1 MAESPSI
8 KSPPEEIADLHKENA
23 AIIDEAVAADQADAF
38 GIASHR
44 LSGDRQAETWNKVF
58 QVAVV
63 ANIDRRAGM
72 NEIGNQEVG
81 AQVLCS
87 LERAVGGI
95 RQQAVV
101 LQDGAQRKR
110 TRELIIPLA
119 ADDVVVERRVVC
131 GAVED
136 AVKNVSIV
144 DLQVSGGLEAHR
156 VIDERFVACN
166 RQLRRRN
173 DNQYRAITNNL
184 CAPSN
189 QARRAA
195 PDHETGD
202 ILDILVIVRQ
212 AGEINGAQDIRFH
225 ADNRCEKDVVPEV
238 KNPVAAVHVL
248 QTNAVVVPDVVR
260 IEFGALKYQVFP
272 LRPPV
277 EMEVLGHIANV
288 GSRNESRVR
297 VEVGSNVL
305 IQQFVGE
312 TPPKAIEHAFVVLTE
327 SVADG
332 WRSNRSACTS
342 RSIQRGNNRTGG
354 VR

>member
-110 TRELIIPLA
+110 PRELVIPLA
-119 ADDVVVERRVVC
+119 ADDVVVKGSMMR

-156 VIDERFVACN
+156 VIDERFVGCN
-166 RQLRRRN
+166 RQLRRSY
-173 DNQYRAITNNL
+173 DNQHRSVANNL
-184 CAPSN
+184 CTPGD
-189 QARRAA
+189 QTRRTA
-195 PDHETGD
+195 PDHETGN
-202 ILDILVIVRQ
+202 ILDILVIVWQ

-225 ADNRCEKDVVPEV
+225 ADNRCEENVVPKVEH
-238 KNPVAAVHVL
+238 PVSAVDVL
-248 QTNAVVVPDVVR
+248 
-260 IEFGALKYQVFP
+260 
-272 LRPPV
+272 
-277 EMEVLGHIANV
+277 
-288 GSRNESRVR
+288 
-297 VEVGSNVL
+297 
-305 IQQFVGE
+305 
-312 TPPKAIEHAFVVLTE
+312 
-327 SVADG
+327 
-332 WRSNRSACTS
+332 
-342 RSIQRGNNRTGG
+342 
-354 VR
+354 